1 MGRRLRI
8 LVLVLVVAALG
19 AGAAWLV
26 WLRPVAVRIAVQ
38 ETNVPVE
45 VFGLGTVEARVLS
58 RIGFEV
64 PGIIAELH
72 ADNGERVVAGRVLA
86 RLQTREQEARVAQA
100 RASVAQAEAAI
111 HQATANLQKA
121 QANLRQRQQINQRR
135 QELLRRGT
143 LAEEQAQEAQTALDV
158 ASAELTVAGSAIDVA
173 NANLQNAQAAL
184 ALESARLDKF
194 TLRAPYDAVVVARQR
209 ELGAAANPGEPIF
222 TLVDPRTI
230 WTLAHVDEASAG
242 AIRLGQ
248 PAAVRLR
255 SLPGENFSGRVAR
268 IDIESDRV
276 TEERR
281 VYIGCE
287 ICPDAFFLGE
297 QAEIVITVGR
307 LDRALLAPR
316 AAFDLYRGDSARVWT
331 VEDGRLA
338 LRDVRLGARTLDG
351 RTQIIAGLPEGAAV
365 VINAAGARRPGRA
378 VVRE

>member
-1 MGRRLRI
+1 MVRRFR
-8 LVLVLVVAALG
+8 VLVLMLAIAAF
-19 AGAAWLV
+19 AGAAAWFV
-26 WLRPVAVRIAVQ
+26 WLRPIAVRIAVQ
-38 ETNVPVE
+38 EVNVPVE

-64 PGIIAELH
+64 AGIIGELH
-72 ADNGERVVAGRVLA
+72 ADNGERVTAGQVLA
-86 RLQTREQEARVAQA
+86 RLQTREQEARVAQM
-100 RASVAQAEAAI
+100 RAGVAQAEAAI
-111 HQATANLQKA
+111 HQANANLQKA

-158 ASAELTVAGSAIDVA
+158 AGAELTVAASAIDVA

-184 ALESARLDKF
+184 ALETARLDKF

-222 TLVDPRTI
+222 TLIDPRTI
-230 WTLAHVDEASAG
+230 WALAHVDEASAG
-242 AIRLGQ
+242 TIRLGQ
-248 PAAVRLR
+248 PAMVRLR
-255 SLPGENFSGRVAR
+255 SLPGGEFTGRVAR

-281 VYIGCE
+281 VYISCE
-287 ICPDAFFLGE
+287 VCPQAFFLGE

-307 LDRALLAPR
+307 LERALLVPR
-316 AAFDLYRGDSARVWT
+316 AAFDVYRGDTARVWT
-331 VEDGRLA
+331 VEDNRLA

-351 RTQIIAGLPEGAAV
+351 RAQIVAGLPEGAAV
-365 VINAAGARRPGRA
+365 VLDATGARRPGRA
-378 VVRE
+378 VARD

>member
-1 MGRRLRI
+1 MGRRLRVI
-8 LVLVLVVAALG
+8 VYLLGLAVLVAAAAWFFWARPIAVRVAA
-19 AGAAWLV
+19 
-26 WLRPVAVRIAVQ
+26 Q

-64 PGIIAELH
+64 AGIIGELH
-72 ADNGERVVAGRVLA
+72 ADNGERVTAGQVLA
-86 RLQTREQEARVAQA
+86 RLQTSEQEARVAQA
-100 RASVAQAEAAI
+100 RASVAQADAAI
-111 HQATANLQKA
+111 HQANANLQKA

-158 ASAELTVAGSAIDVA
+158 AAAELTVAASAIDVA

-184 ALESARLDKF
+184 ALETARLDKY

-230 WTLAHVDEASAG
+230 WALAYVDEASAG

-248 PAAVRLR
+248 AAMVRLR
-255 SLPGENFSGRVAR
+255 SLPGSEFTGRVAR

-281 VYIGCE
+281 VYVSCE
-287 ICPDAFFLGE
+287 VCPQAFFLGE

-307 LDRALLAPR
+307 LERALLVPR
-316 AAFDLYRGDSARVWT
+316 AAFDVYRGDTARVWT
-331 VEDGRLA
+331 VEDNRLA

-351 RTQIIAGLPEGAAV
+351 RAQIVAGLPEGAAV
-365 VINAAGARRPGRA
+365 VLDAAGARRPGRA
-378 VVRE
+378 VARD